1 MNEFK
6 ESIKEQAEITFSEK
20 LRTII
25 TNILEGKLNLEE
37 ACREYGGKGDV
48 PKDPKTLRKRIGQL
62 SGREEEYFKLYNKY
76 REKLSKR
83 PRGYSYIVEILDML
97 ENNLSQ
103 REIAGDYGI
112 SRDTLKDAIKR
123 IRKIY
128 PDLDIV
134 LSEHAQRNKN
144 GSKQII
150 TEDEKKRIK
159 EVIDKYRPE
168 AENDSISSQRT
179 DLSKSAL
186 NQILDMVYELEGEG
200 YTPYEISK
208 ELGVGVSTIRGYKA
222 QKQINDDLEKMGQS
236 IEEK

>member
-6 ESIKEQAEITFSEK
+6 ESVKEQAQVTFSEE

-25 TNILEGKLNLEE
+25 KNILEGKLNLEE
-37 ACREYGGKGDV
+37 ACRKYGGKGDV
-48 PKDPKTLRKRIGQL
+48 PKDPKTLRKRIEQL
-62 SGREEEYFKLYNKY
+62 SGREKEYFKLYNDY

-103 REIAGDYGI
+103 REIASDYGI

-128 PDLDIV
+128 PDLDVV
-134 LSEHAQRNKN
+134 LNEHAQRNKN
-144 GSKQII
+144 GNKQII
-150 TEDEKKRIK
+150 KEEEKKRIQ
-159 EVIDKYRPE
+159 EVVDKYRPE
-168 AENDSISSQRT
+168 DEKDSKSSQLT
-179 DLSKSAL
+179 DLSSNAL
-186 NQILDMVYELEGEG
+186 NQILDMVYELEGKG
-200 YTPYEISK
+200 YTQYEISK

-236 IEEK
+236 IGE

>member
-6 ESIKEQAEITFSEK
+6 ESIKEQAEITFSEE

-25 TNILEGKLNLEE
+25 KNILEGKLNLEE

-48 PKDPKTLRKRIGQL
+48 PKDTKTLIKRIKQL
-62 SGREEEYFKLYNKY
+62 SGREEEYFKLYNEY

-103 REIAGDYGI
+103 REIASDYGI

-128 PDLDIV
+128 PDLKTPNT
-134 LSEHAQRNKN
+134 LYREY
-144 GSKQII
+144 
-150 TEDEKKRIK
+150 K
-159 EVIDKYRPE
+159 E
-168 AENDSISSQRT
+168 SISSV
-179 DLSKSAL
+179 K
-186 NQILDMVYELEGEG
+186 
-200 YTPYEISK
+200 
-208 ELGVGVSTIRGYKA
+208 
-222 QKQINDDLEKMGQS
+222 
-236 IEEK
+236 EEKKDYYERKTSDYVDIGDFSYPIDCLPFDNDQLIEMGINVFDGTRR

>member
-6 ESIKEQAEITFSEK
+6 ESVKEQAQVTFSEE

-25 TNILEGKLNLEE
+25 KNILEGKINLEE

-48 PKDPKTLRKRIGQL
+48 PKDTKTLRKRIKQL
-62 SGREEEYFKLYNKY
+62 SGREEEYFKLYNNY

-103 REIAGDYGI
+103 REIASDYGI

-128 PDLDIV
+128 PDLAVV
-134 LSEHAQRNKN
+134 LNEHAQRNKN
-144 GSKQII
+144 GSKQVI

-159 EVIDKYRPE
+159 EVIDKYRPKE
-168 AENDSISSQRT
+168 ENNSRSSQNAY
-179 DLSKSAL
+179 LSTNAL
-186 NQILDMVYELEGEG
+186 NQILDMVYELEKEG
-200 YTPYEISK
+200 YTRYEISK
-208 ELGVGVSTIRGYKA
+208 ELGVGVSTIRGYKE